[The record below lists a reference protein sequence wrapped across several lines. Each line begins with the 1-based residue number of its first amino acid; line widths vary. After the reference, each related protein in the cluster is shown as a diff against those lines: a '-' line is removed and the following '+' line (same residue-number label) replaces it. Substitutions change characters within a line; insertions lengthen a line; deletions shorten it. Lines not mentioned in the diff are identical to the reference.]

1 MMTQPLND
9 RLREERKRKGLTQE
23 QLAGLM
29 SVSRQTISHWETG
42 RASPDYESLRHLSE
56 ALEINL
62 SDLLGEEKE
71 QQAADVAIPSAAQE
85 EEPALQPQQRAI
97 PRFVCWIGAAALA
110 LCILAGA
117 WLYFQKPD
125 EPLITPDFFSESS
138 PRMEGMAWL
147 DIVVYQLPVPR
158 SPSKNS
164 SLYQWYYPIYFREEN
179 GVDITIDLCEEWGF
193 FADGNISYYAVS
205 GEGIP
210 WGKNSSSTIYGGRS
224 RKFSKGDTS
233 LSPINGLGIQLTCT
247 DEFGNKLF
255 FRKYIPYSLEIQ
267 P

>member
-85 EEPALQPQQRAI
+85 E
-97 PRFVCWIGAAALA
+97 
-110 LCILAGA
+110 
-117 WLYFQKPD
+117 
-125 EPLITPDFFSESS
+125 
-138 PRMEGMAWL
+138 
-147 DIVVYQLPVPR
+147 
-158 SPSKNS
+158 
-164 SLYQWYYPIYFREEN
+164 
-179 GVDITIDLCEEWGF
+179 
-193 FADGNISYYAVS
+193 
-205 GEGIP
+205 GEGEG
-210 WGKNSSSTIYGGRS
+210 WLTQSASAWRS
-224 RKFSKGDTS
+224 GAER
-233 LSPINGLGIQLTCT
+233 P
-247 DEFGNKLF
+247 
-255 FRKYIPYSLEIQ
+255 Q
-267 P
+267 PCSANDYY